1 VTSEARRAVV
11 FDLGGVLI
19 HWDPR
24 LLYRKLL
31 PSEDAVEH
39 FLANVCPPEWN
50 ARLDAGLPLAA
61 GLAERVERFPHH
73 ELLIHA
79 YAERFA
85 EMMLPMPGSI
95 ALLEALAERGVGLY
109 ALSNWAAET
118 FDDSRHHFP
127 FLERFDGLVISGK
140 IGLAK
145 PDPRIFSHLLEQH
158 DLAARDLLFVDDRE
172 RNVAAARAVG
182 IEGVVFEGP
191 GALRAD
197 LVRRG
202 LL

>member
-1 VTSEARRAVV
+1 MPRAVA

-31 PSEDAVEH
+31 PSEDAVER
-39 FLANVCPPEWN
+39 FLAEVCPSEWN
-50 ARLDAGLPLAA
+50 ERMDAGLPLEA
-61 GLAERVERFPHH
+61 GLAERIERFPQH
-73 ELLIHA
+73 EALIRA
-79 YAERFA
+79 YGERFD
-85 EMMLPMPGSI
+85 EMMLPMPRPI
-95 ALLEALAERGVGLY
+95 ALLEELAERGVALY

-118 FDDSRHHFP
+118 FERTHRLFP
-127 FLERFDGLVISGK
+127 FLARFDGLVISGR

-145 PDPRIFSHLLEQH
+145 PDPRIFQHLLAEH
-158 DLAARDLLFVDDRE
+158 ALSAEEVVFVDDKRH
-172 RNVAAARAVG
+172 NVEAARAVG
-182 IEGVVFEGP
+182 LEGELFEG
-191 GALRAD
+191 ASSLRAA